1 MCGYNPFEL
10 YEYIQ
15 DKQVADEMGFE
26 TVQDLYNEMSLER
39 ERASEAKNITRADVK
54 QPPELRGGE

>member
-26 TVQDLYNEMSLER
+26 TVQDLYNYMSSER

-54 QPPELRGGE
+54 QPPMLEGGE